1 MKTTTKIIISGAAAL
16 TAVSG
21 MGVAAFAVTE
31 ADSKEVAE
39 TVISEQ
45 TTAIAS
51 LQQQILEAEA
61 ALAAA
66 QANYDAAIAALN
78 SGSTSSG
85 SVSTGGSQTGAGA
98 TGGTSA
104 APAPAPAPA
113 PAQSYDDDNHEE
125 HDDDHEERDD
135 DHEERDDDD

>member
-66 QANYDAAIAALN
+66 QANYDAAVAALN

-104 APAPAPAPA
+104 APAPAPAAA
-113 PAQSYDDDNHEE
+113 PAQSYDDDDDDHEELEE
-125 HDDDHEERDD
+125 HDDDD
-135 DHEERDDDD
+135 

>member
-21 MGVAAFAVTE
+21 MGVAAFAVSE

-51 LQQQILEAEA
+51 LQQQILEAET

-113 PAQSYDDDNHEE
+113 PAQSYDDDDDDHEELEE
-125 HDDDHEERDD
+125 HDDDD
-135 DHEERDDDD
+135 